1 MQFLVTVQKLSL
13 HVGVIE
19 PFFGTLAVY
28 DLKTGNRMSEVGGVR
43 VGFAEHLCGVAC
55 ALFRGVLILAM
66 PCSSWRLF

>member
-28 DLKTGNRMSEVGGVR
+28 DLKTGNRMSEVSPVVTVR
-43 VGFAEHLCGVAC
+43 ILHSLLIGRVCRTSISISTTALC
-55 ALFRGVLILAM
+55 
-66 PCSSWRLF
+66 